1 MFEVDFLYIVYLF
14 NSYQKDVIVL
24 LRSIF
29 LFQRHATFLMY
40 GTHRHGTSTKRAIFI
55 HLFGKKE
62 IFTYSIFFA
71 RHTSPLMVKN
81 STRLF
86 FIFYS

>member
-29 LFQRHATFLMY
+29 LFQRHATFLMH
-40 GTHRHGTSTKRAIFI
+40 GTHGHGTSTKHAIVI
-55 HLFGKKE
+55 HLLGKKE
-62 IFTYSIFFA
+62 MF
-71 RHTSPLMVKN
+71 LK
-81 STRLF
+81 LK
-86 FIFYS
+86 